1 MKETYSERTILL
13 KLKQMEK
20 IQIKTMEILHR
31 IEKLLD
37 LEEEM
42 EVKKPFEDILIIPLS
57 IQKTLLVT
65 FFKKSLL

>member
-1 MKETYSERTILL
+1 MKETYNERTILL

-37 LEEEM
+37 LEEEV
-42 EVKKPFEDILIIPLS
+42 EQKKPFQDKPPFYYHPD
-57 IQKTLLVT
+57 KR
-65 FFKKSLL
+65 

>member
-42 EVKKPFEDILIIPLS
+42 EQKNPFQDKPPFYYHPD
-57 IQKTLLVT
+57 KR
-65 FFKKSLL
+65 

>member
-37 LEEEM
+37 LEEETEVEM
-42 EVKKPFEDILIIPLS
+42 EQKKPFEDKPPFYYHPD
-57 IQKTLLVT
+57 KR
-65 FFKKSLL
+65 

>member
-37 LEEEM
+37 LEEEV
-42 EVKKPFEDILIIPLS
+42 EQKKPFQDKPPFYYHPD
-57 IQKTLLVT
+57 KR
-65 FFKKSLL
+65 

>member
-42 EVKKPFEDILIIPLS
+42 EQKKPFQDKPPFYYHPD
-57 IQKTLLVT
+57 KR
-65 FFKKSLL
+65 

>member
-37 LEEEM
+37 LEEEK
-42 EVKKPFEDILIIPLS
+42 EQKKPFQDKPPFYYHPD
-57 IQKTLLVT
+57 KR
-65 FFKKSLL
+65 

>member
-42 EVKKPFEDILIIPLS
+42 EQKKKPFQDKPPFYYHPD
-57 IQKTLLVT
+57 KR
-65 FFKKSLL
+65 

>member
-1 MKETYSERTILL
+1 MKETYNERTILL

-37 LEEEM
+37 LEKDMEEEM
-42 EVKKPFEDILIIPLS
+42 EQKKPFQDKPPFYYHPD
-57 IQKTLLVT
+57 KR
-65 FFKKSLL
+65 